1 MRRTADGVARGG
13 NGGDWVVSGEGLPVR
28 PDRATT
34 MWFGLTTLCADRG
47 AAAGVAGRRR
57 VRLGSKGSAKGKGT
71 RRPSSGSPAATTRS
85 PTYPGRVKLSD
96 RGGRPSEAGADG
108 GMGRSTIAGALLRP
122 RRPAAQA
129 AGWLTE

>member
-1 MRRTADGVARGG
+1 MRLA
-13 NGGDWVVSGEGLPVR
+13 
-28 PDRATT
+28 ATSCSQRQRKRNEEAE
-34 MWFGLTTLCADRG
+34 F
-47 AAAGVAGRRR
+47 GVAGGHGAFPH
-57 VRLGSKGSAKGKGT
+57 V
-71 RRPSSGSPAATTRS
+71 SG
-85 PTYPGRVKLSD
+85 PGMKLSG